1 MDVTFRQLSSK
12 FLRSNTVANAMV
24 SKESFKEAVCKCTE
38 LKDLWTIRTIWVD
51 MLPAQLLSA
60 AHY

>member
-1 MDVTFRQLSSK
+1 MDVIFRQLSSK
-12 FLRSNTVANAMV
+12 FLRSNTVANVMV
-24 SKESFKEAVCKCTE
+24 SKESFKEAVCECTE
-38 LKDLWTIRTIWVD
+38 LKYLWTIMTIWMD